1 MSDETRAAVLVRSAE
16 DVERLVEALRR
27 IAGPSPRS
35 QRPEVEQLR
44 DAVKWRQGIA
54 RDALVVWGR
63 E

>member
-1 MSDETRAAVLVRSAE
+1 MADRDAAL
-16 DVERLVEALRR
+16 EALRQ

-54 RDALVVWGR
+54 RDALVAIER
-63 E
+63 AES